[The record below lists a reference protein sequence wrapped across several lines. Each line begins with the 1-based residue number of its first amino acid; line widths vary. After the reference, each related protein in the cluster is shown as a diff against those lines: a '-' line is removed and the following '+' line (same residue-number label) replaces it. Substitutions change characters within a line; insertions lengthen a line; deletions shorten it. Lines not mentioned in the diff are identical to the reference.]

1 MRSVVIG
8 PSKKAGQADI
18 PIPPEHVIVLFGA
31 TGDLARRKLLPGL
44 FQLSRVGLLPAGY
57 RVIGSA
63 PPDYAIGDEQFR
75 EVARK
80 AAEEFGGGA
89 LDPDQWREFA
99 SRLSFAAADAEHPQA
114 LVEAVQR
121 AEREIGGEV
130 QRLYHLAV
138 PPSAFTEMV
147 GMLGASG
154 LAERARVII
163 EKPFGHDLASAQ
175 ALNAAVHKVFPESRV
190 FRIDHFL
197 GKESVDNILALRFAN
212 GMFEPVW
219 NRSHID
225 HVQIDVPE
233 TLPVGSRGAFYEQTG
248 AFRDMV
254 VTHLFQVLGFVA
266 MEPPTSLKAKPL
278 ITEKIKVFDAMRPVD
293 PARVV
298 RGQYDGYRSEP
309 GVAPDSQVET
319 FVALEVQV
327 DSWRWSGVP
336 FYLRTGKRLAES
348 RQVITIAFK
357 EPPRSMFDVEQDLDR
372 NELIIDFAD
381 PGSITAHFLAKVPG
395 PTMHLG
401 HAHLTFRY
409 GESFNSAMGLE
420 AYQRLIYD
428 AMIGDHTLF
437 TTSDGIER
445 LWELSTPLL
454 ENPAPVQPYEPGS
467 WGPQAVHD
475 LIAPRR
481 WYLPEPQENHAAG
494 HSPGHPPG

>member
-1 MRSVVIG
+1 MRSVVTG
-8 PSKKAGQADI
+8 LKHRALPSDI
-18 PIPPEHVIVLFGA
+18 PIPDNHVIVLFGA

-44 FQLSRVGLLPAGY
+44 YQLARVELLPPDY
-57 RVIGSA
+57 RIIGSA
-63 PPDYAIGDEQFR
+63 PNAVAIGDEQFR
-75 EVARK
+75 ELARK
-80 AAEEFGGGA
+80 AAEEFGGTG
-89 LDPDQWREFA
+89 LDEDRWREFA
-99 SRLSFAAADAEHPQA
+99 RRLSFAPADAERSQA

-121 AEREIGGEV
+121 AEREIGGTV

-138 PPSAFTEMV
+138 PPSVFSEVV
-147 GMLGASG
+147 GMLGATG
-154 LAERARVII
+154 LAERASVII
-163 EKPFGHDLASAQ
+163 EKPFGHDVASAR

-190 FRIDHFL
+190 YRIDHFL

-219 NRSHID
+219 NRDHVD

-233 TLPVGSRGAFYEQTG
+233 TLDVGSRGSFYEQTG

-266 MEPPTSLKAKPL
+266 MEPPTALSAKPL
-278 ITEKIKVFDAMRPVD
+278 ITEKIKVFETMRPVD
-293 PARVV
+293 PGRVV
-298 RGQYDGYRSEP
+298 RGQYDGYRSVS

-327 DSWRWSGVP
+327 DSWRWAGVP
-336 FYLRTGKRLAES
+336 FFLRTGKKLAES

-357 EPPRSMFDVEQDLDR
+357 QPPRSMFEVEEELDR
-372 NELIIDFAD
+372 DELIIDFAD
-381 PGSITAHFLAKVPG
+381 PGSITAHFLAKIPG
-395 PTMHLG
+395 PTMKLG
-401 HAHLTFRY
+401 HAHLSFRY
-409 GESFNSAMGLE
+409 GESFNSALGLE

-437 TTSDGIER
+437 TTAEGIER
-445 LWELSTPLL
+445 LWDLSMPLL
-454 ENPAPVQPYEPGS
+454 KNPPPVQSYAPGS

-481 WYLPEPQENHAAG
+481 WYLPEPVEDHASG
-494 HSPGHPPG
+494 HKPE

>member
-1 MRSVVIG
+1 MRTVVTG
-8 PSKKAGQADI
+8 PTVGAARATEI
-18 PIPPEHVIVLFGA
+18 PVPPDHVIVLFGA

-44 FQLSRVGLLPAGY
+44 YKLSQVGLLPHGY
-57 RVIGSA
+57 RVIGTA
-63 PPDYAIGDEQFR
+63 PPEFAISDDQFR
-75 EVARK
+75 ELARK
-80 AAEEFGGGA
+80 ASEEFGGA
-89 LDPDQWREFA
+89 PPEDANWREFA
-99 SRLSFAAADAEHPQA
+99 GRLSFAPADDKRPQP
-114 LVEAVQR
+114 LVEAVRR
-121 AEREIGGEV
+121 AEAEIGGEV
-130 QRLYHLAV
+130 QRIYHLAI
-138 PPSAFTEMV
+138 PPSAFTEVV
-147 GMLGASG
+147 GMLGATG
-154 LAERARVII
+154 LSERAKVII
-163 EKPFGHDLASAQ
+163 EKPFGHDVASAR
-175 ALNAAVHKVFPESRV
+175 ALNTAVHKEFPEARV

-233 TLPVGSRGAFYEQTG
+233 TLAVGSRGGFYEQTG

-254 VTHLFQVLGFVA
+254 VTHLFQVLGFIA

-278 ITEKIKVFDAMRPVD
+278 ITEKTKVFEAMRPVD
-293 PARVV
+293 SARVV

-319 FVALEVQV
+319 LVALEVQV

-348 RQVITIAFK
+348 RQVITVAFK
-357 EPPRSMFDVEQDLDR
+357 EPPRSMFDGDQELDR

-401 HAHLTFRY
+401 HAHLSFRY

-437 TTSDGIER
+437 TTADGVER

-454 ENPAPVQPYEPGS
+454 ENPPPVQTYAPGS
-467 WGPQAVHD
+467 WGPPAVD
-475 LIAPRR
+475 ELIAPRR

-494 HSPGHPPG
+494 HSP

>member
-1 MRSVVIG
+1 MRTVVTG
-8 PSKKAGQADI
+8 PSQKARQADI

-44 FQLSRVGLLPAGY
+44 YQLSRVGLLPAGY
-57 RVIGSA
+57 RIVGTA
-63 PPDYAIGDEQFR
+63 PAKFAISDEQFR

-80 AAEEFGGGA
+80 AAEEFGGTA
-89 LDPDQWREFA
+89 LDPDQWRQFA
-99 SRLSFAAADAEHPQA
+99 SRLSFAASDPERPQP

-121 AEREIGGEV
+121 AEQESGGEV
-130 QRLYHLAV
+130 ERLYHLAI
-138 PPSAFTEMV
+138 PPSAFTEVV

-154 LAERARVII
+154 LAERAKVIV
-163 EKPFGHDLASAQ
+163 EKPFGHDLASAK

-219 NRSHID
+219 NRNHID

-233 TLPVGSRGAFYEQTG
+233 TLAVGSRGGFYEQTG

-254 VTHLFQVLGFVA
+254 VTHLFQVLGFIA

-278 ITEKIKVFDAMRPVD
+278 ITEKIKVFEAMRPVD

-336 FYLRTGKRLAES
+336 FYLRTGKRLAGS

-357 EPPRSMFDVEQDLDR
+357 EPPRSMFGRGPELGRKATINDV
-372 NELIIDFAD
+372 AT
-381 PGSITAHFLAKVPG
+381 PG
-395 PTMHLG
+395 
-401 HAHLTFRY
+401 
-409 GESFNSAMGLE
+409 
-420 AYQRLIYD
+420 
-428 AMIGDHTLF
+428 
-437 TTSDGIER
+437 
-445 LWELSTPLL
+445 
-454 ENPAPVQPYEPGS
+454 
-467 WGPQAVHD
+467 
-475 LIAPRR
+475 
-481 WYLPEPQENHAAG
+481 
-494 HSPGHPPG
+494 